1 MAQKLGE
8 TVTEDAAETLPMV
21 MRTVRVP
28 RALWDE
34 ARHIA
39 EATDDSI
46 SNVVRT
52 SLALYVKRD
61 ERKRKSKSKS

>member
-1 MAQKLGE
+1 MTDQATSE
-8 TVTEDAAETLPMV
+8 HERESVPMV

-28 RALWDE
+28 RQLWDE

-39 EATDDSI
+39 EAGDDSI

-52 SLALYVKRD
+52 SLALYIKRE
-61 ERKRKSKSKS
+61 ERKRKS